1 MIDTTLLILLIV
13 VGVLVLLLL
22 GGAIA
27 SVIITMPIAEK
38 LYQKQWLRHGEE
50 SFKRGCSDTS
60 FDYHLDMFNQ
70 GMKFREANLK
80 KITEHEIQS
89 VDGLKLAAEYY
100 DFGFDK
106 TIIVLPGRTETCYY
120 GAFYAEAFI
129 KGGYNV
135 LCPDPRAHGLSEGT
149 KITLG
154 KMEASDAIEWAK
166 YLHDKLGNKHIGLYG
181 LCGGA
186 TASCIALTTEGVPSY
201 IDLFIADGMFYSFF
215 KVYKRHIIDE
225 KHPVYPVIWEIMS
238 KIKKGN
244 GVDPYKAAPHK
255 LIKKINVSLLILTG
269 EKDIFAVSKEAFK
282 MFESC
287 PSKDKSIALIKGARH
302 SHLRYDNKVDY
313 DKAVIDFLSAH

>member
-1 MIDTTLLILLIV
+1 MDKTTLIILIV
-13 VGVLVLLLL
+13 AGVVLFLLL
-22 GGAIA
+22 GGVIF
-27 SVIITMPIAEK
+27 SVIYTMPIAEK
-38 LYQKQWLRHGEE
+38 LYQKQWVRQDEKKFE
-50 SFKRGCSDTS
+50 RGCSDKS
-60 FDYHLDMFNQ
+60 FDYHLDMFNK
-70 GMKFREANLK
+70 GMEFHDANLK
-80 KITEHEIQS
+80 KISEHQITS
-89 VDGLKLAAEYY
+89 VDGLKLVAEYY

-129 KGGYNV
+129 KGGYNI
-135 LCPDPRAHGLSEGT
+135 LCPDPRAHGLSQGT

-186 TASCIALTTEGVPSY
+186 TASCIALTTPDVPSY

-215 KVYKRHIIDE
+215 KVYKRHIVDE
-225 KHPVYPVIWEIMS
+225 KHPVYPVIWEIMH

-244 GVDPYKAAPHK
+244 NCNPYGAAPHK
-255 LIKKINVSLLILTG
+255 LIKKIDCALLILTG

-282 MFESC
+282 MYETC
-287 PSKDKSIALIKGARH
+287 PSKDKSIALIKNARH
-302 SHLRYDNKVDY
+302 SHLRYDNRVEY
-313 DKAVIDFLSAH
+313 DKAVVDFLKAH

>member
-1 MIDTTLLILLIV
+1 MDKSLLITLIV
-13 VGVLVLLLL
+13 VGSVLFIALVVVLPMVLVTL
-22 GGAIA
+22 
-27 SVIITMPIAEK
+27 PIAEK
-38 LYQKQWLRHGEE
+38 LYQKQWVRQDE
-50 SFKRGCSDTS
+50 SKFQRGCSDAS
-60 FDYHLDMFNQ
+60 FDYHLDMYNQ
-70 GMKFREANLK
+70 GMAFHDKVIK
-80 KITEHEIQS
+80 KISEHQIVS
-89 VDGLKLAAEYY
+89 VDGLKLVAEYY

-120 GAFYAEAFI
+120 GAYYAEPFI
-129 KGGYNV
+129 NGGYNV
-135 LCPDPRAHGLSEGT
+135 LCPDPRAHGLSEGS

-186 TASCIALTTEGVPSY
+186 TASCIVLTTPDYPKY

-215 KVYKRHIIDE
+215 KVYKRHIVDE
-225 KHPVYPVIWEIMS
+225 KHPVYPVIWEIMA

-244 GVDPYKAAPHK
+244 GVNPYGAAPHK
-255 LIKKINVSLLILTG
+255 LIKQIDVSLLVLAG
-269 EKDIFAVSKEAFK
+269 EKDIFAISKEAFK

-287 PSKDKSIALIKGARH
+287 PSKDKQIALIKNARH

-313 DKAVIDFLSAH
+313 DKAVTEFLKAH